1 MLQLPRGGRTRPVE
15 MICITFAMTVQMY
28 LVLTGSPLLGRIV
41 GGQETDLNE
50 HPWQVK
56 RGGEVGIGDR
66 EKDLLYLILLNW

>member
-1 MLQLPRGGRTRPVE
+1 
-15 MICITFAMTVQMY
+15 MTVQIY
-28 LVLTGSPLLGRIV
+28 LVLTGSPILGRIV

-56 RGGEVGIGDR
+56 RGSEVGIGDR